1 MTAPGAMPRCGPGC
15 SGRSANDVPGVP
27 WQKRSFCYGLPDAVR
42 PETAPIDTCYVLIG
56 DREIGDEK
64 TAHLA
69 VFFSAIYSP
78 TPAYAGVTKVHGLT
92 KNAAQGDI
100 FY

>member
-1 MTAPGAMPRCGPGC
+1 MPRCGPGC

-78 TPAYAGVTKVHGLT
+78 TPAFAVVTKGAGGLFC
-92 KNAAQGDI
+92 NDNHCSS
-100 FY
+100 